1 MVEDIT
7 KLPEFIEYE
16 KAYKNLMVAGKAV
29 LRLKDIPDNM
39 RQVVEKE
46 MDRSFLTHS
55 AIMHMPKKEA

>member
-46 MDRSFLTHS
+46 MDRSGICGCH
-55 AIMHMPKKEA
+55 AQ